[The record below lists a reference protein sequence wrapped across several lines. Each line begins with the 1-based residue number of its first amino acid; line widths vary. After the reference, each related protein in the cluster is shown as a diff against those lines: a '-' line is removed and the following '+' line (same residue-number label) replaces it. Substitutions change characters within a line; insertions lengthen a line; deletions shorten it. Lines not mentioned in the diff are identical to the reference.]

1 MIVSCLIMPQSAT
14 YTKLFFISTLPFPPR
29 PLLLCWSQLEWEY
42 QTNASHEASQD
53 DCGEQRDV
61 VQPVPGFPQ
70 TYLSCCKWTLHRSC
84 SDLRPA
90 VWWWGLSS
98 PSQSLNRFSFTGI
111 LASERATFI
120 TPFVKLCV
128 PAEGCSS
135 VHFQRTLGKAAADK
149 LLKEGAK
156 IDAQEALRIGEIS
169 DLFW

>member
-1 MIVSCLIMPQSAT
+1 MVAPV
-14 YTKLFFISTLPFPPR
+14 ISITIF
-29 PLLLCWSQLEWEY
+29 LLVFL
-42 QTNASHEASQD
+42 
-53 DCGEQRDV
+53 
-61 VQPVPGFPQ
+61 
-70 TYLSCCKWTLHRSC
+70 
-84 SDLRPA
+84 
-90 VWWWGLSS
+90 
-98 PSQSLNRFSFTGI
+98 FTGI